1 MRRTQKSPIFYASTA
16 ANEGILTPES
26 NQTIPHNNLEPNC
39 SVSISLLNALEN
51 QLQGDNSSRVMK
63 PLFTFLIAALFLIG
77 CTDQHSHDHDHGH
90 GEGEHHH
97 AEGDSNGH
105 DKDSDTKPVEETG
118 QAK

>member
-1 MRRTQKSPIFYASTA
+1 M
-16 ANEGILTPES
+16 TPES
-26 NQTIPHNNLEPNC
+26 SQPIPHNNLEPNC

-90 GEGEHHH
+90 GEGDHHH

>member
-1 MRRTQKSPIFYASTA
+1 M
-16 ANEGILTPES
+16 TPES

-77 CTDQHSHDHDHGH
+77 CTDQHSHDHGH